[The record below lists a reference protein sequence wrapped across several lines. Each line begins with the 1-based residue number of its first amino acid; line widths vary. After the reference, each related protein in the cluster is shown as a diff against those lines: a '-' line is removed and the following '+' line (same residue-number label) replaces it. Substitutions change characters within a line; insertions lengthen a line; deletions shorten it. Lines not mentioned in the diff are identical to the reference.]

1 MTVRVTT
8 SRMWRTLVLA
18 FCFFFSA
25 NLALRAASQSKTDW
39 TERALKGERA
49 LREGESSMETAGE
62 GGILRLGNES
72 APFGGADMGIWLKG
86 LGGMGGAVAG
96 PFRVVCWCSHLQ
108 EQSVCSLVA
117 VEGADSVLV
126 SSLVGEA
133 RDGVTAGELR
143 DMDRRKS
150 M

>member
-1 MTVRVTT
+1 
-8 SRMWRTLVLA
+8 
-18 FCFFFSA
+18 
-25 NLALRAASQSKTDW
+25 
-39 TERALKGERA
+39 
-49 LREGESSMETAGE
+49 MEMAGE

-72 APFGGADMGIWLKG
+72 APVGGADMGIWLKG
-86 LGGMGGAVAG
+86 LGGMAGAVAG
-96 PFRVVCWCSHLQ
+96 PLCWCSHLQ

-117 VEGADSVLV
+117 VEGADSVFV

-133 RDGVTAGELR
+133 RDEVTAGELR